1 MVVVAIVMKFF
12 LGCATSL
19 QFKDPW
25 VLQESI
31 VAPVE
36 AVVHMF
42 HQLQCRRELPL
53 RQLLCLREP
62 PLHLGQLSLLHVST
76 RQVLWID
83 TAGNV
88 TRTNSTAPSA
98 KVPILSRV
106 IWVLLRS
113 IAVRVEAEM
122 SHLNPARPQPFPIP
136 QLSLQLL
143 PHLLLFQR

>member
-1 MVVVAIVMKFF
+1 MKFL

-25 VLQESI
+25 VLQQSI
-31 VAPVE
+31 AAPVE
-36 AVVHMF
+36 VVALMF
-42 HQLQCRRELPL
+42 HQLQCRRELLPL

-62 PLHLGQLSLLHVST
+62 PLHQGQLSLRHVST

-106 IWVLLRS
+106 IWVLLPS
-113 IAVRVEAEM
+113 IVVRVEVEM
-122 SHLNPARPQPFPIP
+122 SHPALARPQPFPIP